1 MRNTLDKRLR
11 GLLRRLIKEAMLSGS
26 QPDESYSNRMI
37 DDLAF
42 NKKSIYVS
50 DDIKDAIKKWLKD
63 MKLD

>member
-1 MRNTLDKRLR
+1 
-11 GLLRRLIKEAMLSGS
+11 MLSGS

-50 DDIKDAIKKWLKD
+50 DDIKDVIKKWLKV

>member
-1 MRNTLDKRLR
+1 MRNTSVKRLR
-11 GLLRRLIKEAMLSGS
+11 GLLRCLVEEAMLSGS

-50 DDIKDAIKKWLKD
+50 DDIKDVIKKWLKV

>member
-1 MRNTLDKRLR
+1 
-11 GLLRRLIKEAMLSGS
+11 
-26 QPDESYSNRMI
+26 MI

-50 DDIKDAIKKWLKD
+50 DDIKDVIKKWLKV

>member
-1 MRNTLDKRLR
+1 
-11 GLLRRLIKEAMLSGS
+11 
-26 QPDESYSNRMI
+26 MI
-37 DDLAF
+37 DDVAF